1 MVAMTAEE
9 HDELTADAEFVTH
22 LTGRILDRHM
32 LPATPVSSREYAALC
47 DVAEMTSGD
56 TLDMFYGLYKYN
68 PNAKEAMAKMREN
81 LARIER
87 QLAGK
92 EAYLT
97 AKAELQNSERQ
108 KLLAETRH
116 LLEQIALEDPYF
128 IEKKLYPNVDFYS
141 GIIYRALGI
150 PTDMFTVM
158 FAMGRLPGWI
168 AQWKEMRENKEPIG
182 RPRQV
187 YTGEQDVPYTA
198 IDKR

>member
-1 MVAMTAEE
+1 
-9 HDELTADAEFVTH
+9 
-22 LTGRILDRHM
+22 M

-47 DVAEMTSGD
+47 DVAEMTAGD

-116 LLEQIALEDPYF
+116 LLEQIALDDSSVSIRRP
-128 IEKKLYPNVDFYS
+128 KSAANSSVRSPSPPSSRV
-141 GIIYRALGI
+141 
-150 PTDMFTVM
+150 
-158 FAMGRLPGWI
+158 GRPSRSVATPSI
-168 AQWKEMRENKEPIG
+168 KREPIASKKPVAG
-182 RPRQV
+182 SRPVSGSKGASPSTGAAKRQ
-187 YTGEQDVPYTA
+187 
-198 IDKR
+198 K